1 MLARLEGRLLF
12 QFMRPSLLVVTA
24 HPDDESFGF
33 GGVLARYG
41 WQRVR
46 TVLVT
51 ATDGSA
57 GQTGG
62 LVEPDEIVERRQQE
76 LKRAVSILG
85 VETHLQ
91 WTYSDGA
98 LADVP
103 RETILL
109 QLVQVMRAVRP
120 QVVLTFG
127 PEGGGNEHTDHI
139 AISHFATDA
148 WERAGDADY
157 KVPGLQPFQPATLFY
172 ITVSPDTEMEND
184 IAYATPTA
192 KIDIS
197 AALAVKR
204 AAFFAHRTQQSDR
217 TYYTDY
223 QTKQG
228 PYEWYHEVS
237 SSQTLGTNSIDTD
250 LFAGLDVEI
259 PESPVSFL
267 IGEKE

>member
-1 MLARLEGRLLF
+1 
-12 QFMRPSLLVVTA
+12 MRPSLLVVTA

-51 ATDGSA
+51 ATDGGA
-57 GQTGG
+57 GQTGDI
-62 LVEPDEIVERRQQE
+62 VESDRIVERRRQE
-76 LKRAVSILG
+76 LQRAASILG

-103 RETILL
+103 REEILA
-109 QLVQVMRAVRP
+109 QLMRVMRAVRP

-127 PEGGGNEHTDHI
+127 PEGGGNEHPDHT
-139 AISHFATDA
+139 AISGFTTEA

-157 KVPGLQPFQPATLFY
+157 TVPGLKPFQPAKLFY
-172 ITVSPDTEMEND
+172 ITVSPDAAAERD
-184 IAYATPTA
+184 IEYTTPTA

-197 AALAVKR
+197 ATLAVKR
-204 AAFFAHRTQQSDR
+204 AAFFAHRTQCSDR
-217 TYYTDY
+217 RYYTEY
-223 QTKQG
+223 QKKQG

-237 SSQTLGTNSIDTD
+237 PRSDVTNAMYTD
-250 LFAGLDVEI
+250 VFAGLDVEI

-267 IGEKE
+267 VGEKE

>member
-1 MLARLEGRLLF
+1 
-12 QFMRPSLLVVTA
+12 MRPSLLVVTA

-33 GGVLARYG
+33 GGVLARYS

-51 ATDGSA
+51 ATDGGA
-57 GQTGG
+57 GQTGD
-62 LVEPDEIVERRQQE
+62 LVKPDEIVERRQQE
-76 LKRAVSILG
+76 LKRATSILG

-103 RETILL
+103 GKKILP
-109 QLVQVMRAVRP
+109 QLVQVMRAIRP

-127 PEGGGNEHTDHI
+127 PEGGGNEHPDHM
-139 AISHFATDA
+139 AISRFTTEA
-148 WERAGDADY
+148 WALAGDTDY
-157 KVPGLQPFQPATLFY
+157 KVPGLQPFQPAKLFY
-172 ITVSPDTEMEND
+172 ITISPEAATESQ
-184 IAYATPTA
+184 IAHTTPTA

-197 AALAVKR
+197 ATLAVKR

-217 TYYTDY
+217 SYYTDY
-223 QTKQG
+223 QAKQG

-237 SSQTLGTNSIDTD
+237 MEARSQAADTFD
-250 LFAGLDVEI
+250 TGLFAGLDVEI